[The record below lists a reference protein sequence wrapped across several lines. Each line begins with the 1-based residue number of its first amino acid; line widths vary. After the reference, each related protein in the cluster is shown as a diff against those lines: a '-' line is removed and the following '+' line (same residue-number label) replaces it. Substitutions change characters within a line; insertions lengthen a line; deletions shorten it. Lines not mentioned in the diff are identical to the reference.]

1 MNLLS
6 GDELK
11 TLMERQEG
19 LCMSIFMPTHRK
31 GTETQQNQIR
41 YKNLLRKTEEQ
52 LIQSELR
59 PQEVK
64 EFLKPANELLG
75 DVPFWQNQSDGIAV
89 FLSPLSF
96 NFYMLPINFEE
107 LVVVT
112 NRFHVKPL
120 IPAISGNIEFYV
132 LAVTQ
137 KNVRLIECSRYS
149 AGEIDL
155 ENVPEDLAEL
165 FRFDVVEKESQFHTR
180 MHSAAFQGHGGGT
193 DDPKDSMLRYFQ
205 QVDKGL
211 RRLIEDKQ
219 RPLVFAGVDYL
230 YPVYKEANTYT
241 NLMDKAISGN
251 PEELSAEDL
260 RNQAW
265 SVVESSFEKEKATAI
280 EQYRQFF
287 GTGRASTDIKEIVQS
302 SYHGRV
308 GILFVPVGLQQWGT
322 YNPDTSEVI
331 LQDKATL
338 GNEDLL
344 DFAAIQALSNGGTV
358 YAVNPKEVPGDASI
372 AAVFRY

>member
-1 MNLLS
+1 
-6 GDELK
+6 
-11 TLMERQEG
+11 
-19 LCMSIFMPTHRK
+19 
-31 GTETQQNQIR
+31 
-41 YKNLLRKTEEQ
+41 
-52 LIQSELR
+52 
-59 PQEVK
+59 
-64 EFLKPANELLG
+64 
-75 DVPFWQNQSDGIAV
+75 VPFWQNQSDGIAV

-120 IPAISGNIEFYV
+120 IPAISGNIEFYI

-149 AGEIDL
+149 AEEIDL

-230 YPVYKEANTYT
+230 YPVYKEANTYP

-251 PEELSAEDL
+251 SEELSAEDL

-265 SVVESSFEKEKATAI
+265 GVVESSFKKEKAAAVD
-280 EQYRQFF
+280 QYRQFF
-287 GTGRASTDIKEIVQS
+287 GTGRASTDIKEIVQA

>member
-41 YKNLLRKTEEQ
+41 YKNLLRKAEEQ

-64 EFLKPANELLG
+64 EFLKPAHELLG
-75 DVPFWQNQSDGIAV
+75 DAPFWQNQSDGIAV

-120 IPAISGNIEFYV
+120 IPAISGNIEFYI

-155 ENVPEDLAEL
+155 EKVPGDLAEL
-165 FRFDVVEKESQFHTR
+165 FRFDVVEKEFQFHTR

-211 RRLIEDKQ
+211 KKLIENKQ

-230 YPVYKEANTYT
+230 YPIYKEANTYP

-251 PEELSAEDL
+251 SEELSAENL
-260 RNQAW
+260 RNQGW
-265 SVVESSFEKEKATAI
+265 GVVESSFEKEKATAI

-287 GTGRASTDIKEIVQS
+287 GTGHASTDIKEIVQA

-331 LQDKATL
+331 LQDKAIL

-344 DFAAIQALSNGGTV
+344 DFAAIQVLSNGGTV
-358 YAVNPKEVPGDASI
+358 YAVNPKEVPDDASI